1 MHFKNIYL
9 RSFRLFL
16 FPLAMLYGLIVY
28 VRNILYDK
36 NIIKSVVFNIPIIG
50 VGNLSVGGT
59 GKSPMVDYIANI
71 LKSTY
76 PVATLSRGYKRRTSG
91 YVLANENSSAIEIGD
106 EPMQFHMKHPD
117 VAVSVGEKR
126 IEAIPQLLYDRPT
139 TKVIILDDAFQHREI
154 TAGFNMVLTEYAN
167 LYTRDLFLPTGD
179 LRDQRASIKRADMIV
194 VTKCPTTL
202 SEHEKYLI
210 LKELDLLPH
219 QHVFFTAIKYN
230 TPYHIVSGEK
240 LKLNRNMEVMLVCGI
255 ANPEPL
261 TTYIHEKT
269 KTYDALFFSDHH
281 IFNIDDLS
289 DIQERFEMLSEE
301 SRIIL
306 TTEKDAVRLIKFKE
320 KITRLPLYAIPIT
333 LQFLFDDEM
342 EFNRILSAYP
352 ERFYVEQ
359 ALESEITDQEISLTQ
374 AHE

>member
-1 MHFKNIYL
+1 
-9 RSFRLFL
+9 
-16 FPLAMLYGLIVY
+16 VY

-59 GKSPMVDYIANI
+59 GKSPMVDYIANL

-91 YVLANENSSAIEIGD
+91 YVLANENSTAIEIGD

-126 IEAIPQLLYDRPT
+126 IEAIPQLLYDRPN

-154 TAGFNMVLTEYAN
+154 NAGFNIVLTEYAN

-194 VTKCPTTL
+194 VTKCPATL

-210 LKELDLLPH
+210 LKELNPLP
-219 QHVFFTAIKYN
+219 QQYVFFTAIKYN

-240 LKLNRNMEVMLVCGI
+240 MKLNRNMEVMLVCGI

-261 TTYIHEKT
+261 TAYIHEKT

-281 IFNIDDLS
+281 IFNIDDLH
-289 DIQERFEMLSEE
+289 DIQERYEMLNDE

-320 KITRLPLYAIPIT
+320 KIANLPLYAIPIS

-342 EFNRILSAYP
+342 EFRRILSAYP

-359 ALESEITDQEISLTQ
+359 AIESEITDQEISITQ
-374 AHE
+374 EHE